1 MAAKAPP
8 AGVPAPPGYTMSSLH
23 GEPLGS
29 PNPQC
34 ARLPFMQEL
43 RSVSSQPALQG
54 APKLQHTGRAAQMEA
69 VEAKP
74 SSLGAAAEAAAPSHT
89 APTGQGGKA
98 KGGKAM
104 GGRPK
109 PAAAQPAAKRA
120 KKGSSGAGDES

>member
-1 MAAKAPP
+1 
-8 AGVPAPPGYTMSSLH
+8 
-23 GEPLGS
+23 
-29 PNPQC
+29 
-34 ARLPFMQEL
+34 MQEL